1 MPRSTRGKRAA
12 SGPSSSYPDN
22 IRELREEDFKQ
33 VSDRTSRLRMQDPY
47 LYQNRSVSRQPDRQ
61 ERSYYERERSSNAH
75 KAQTTR
81 PAAGRSTSRQKTAP
95 QRTQKVGRRTGASL
109 TKQKSRPKRPWETM
123 ILPKRKESNFQLIS
137 CVVILLL
144 FGLIMVTSSSY
155 YYAYTALGDS
165 MYFFRR
171 QAMWI
176 VVGLL
181 TMFIFAHI
189 PIKWL
194 SRFAWAVYFI
204 ALFFQLAV
212 LFVGTE
218 VNGSTRWIQV
228 GPVNFQ
234 PSELSK
240 LAMAIIMA
248 YLVEIHKGEIGR
260 LRTFLKLLCVLGLP
274 TILVAVENLSSAVII
289 AFIGLLIMYIGGCK
303 PRHFIGI
310 VLPLAAIL
318 ILLIWLP
325 LLVPVESMPS
335 GLGKILNKF
344 MYRSMRIKAWLDP
357 FKYALGDG
365 YQTVQS
371 LYAVGSGGFFG
382 RGLGQSIQKLGYIP
396 EAYNDI
402 IFAIICEELGWF
414 GAFVVIMIFAMFA
427 WNGIRISLYAPD
439 RFTSLLAAGLV
450 GQIVLQAILNI
461 GVNTNSIPPTGV
473 SLPFIS
479 YGGSSMF
486 FLMASVGILLDI
498 SAYNRQT
505 DTKAA

>member
-1 MPRSTRGKRAA
+1 LPRSTRGKRAA

-61 ERSYYERERSSNAH
+61 ERSYYERERTSNAH
-75 KAQTTR
+75 KAQTAR

-95 QRTQKVGRRTGASL
+95 QRTQNVGRRTGAIL

-274 TILVAVENLSSAVII
+274 TILVAVENLSSAMII

>member
-33 VSDRTSRLRMQDPY
+33 VSDRTSRRRMQEPY

-61 ERSYYERERSSNAH
+61 ERSYYERERTSNAH
-75 KAQTTR
+75 KAQTAR

-95 QRTQKVGRRTGASL
+95 QRTQNVGRRTGAIL

>member
-61 ERSYYERERSSNAH
+61 ERSYYERERTSNAH
-75 KAQTTR
+75 KAQTAR

-95 QRTQKVGRRTGASL
+95 QRTQNVGRRTGAIL

-335 GLGKILNKF
+335 GLGK
-344 MYRSMRIKAWLDP
+344 
-357 FKYALGDG
+357 
-365 YQTVQS
+365 S
-371 LYAVGSGGFFG
+371 LAG
-382 RGLGQSIQKLGYIP
+382 SIQICAGRRVPDGPVPVCGWVRRLFRPGAWAEHP
-396 EAYNDI
+396 ETGLYP
-402 IFAIICEELGWF
+402 
-414 GAFVVIMIFAMFA
+414 
-427 WNGIRISLYAPD
+427 RSLQRHYFCHYLRRTGLVRSLCGHYDLCYVCLERHPHQSVRPRPLHFSSGSRPGRPD
-439 RFTSLLAAGLV
+439 RPAGDPQHR
-450 GQIVLQAILNI
+450 GQYQFDPADRCVPSFYQLRRFVNVLFDGKCRYPSGYFRLQPSDRHE
-461 GVNTNSIPPTGV
+461 GSVKV
-473 SLPFIS
+473 SA
-479 YGGSSMF
+479 GS
-486 FLMASVGILLDI
+486 
-498 SAYNRQT
+498 
-505 DTKAA
+505 

>member
-1 MPRSTRGKRAA
+1 
-12 SGPSSSYPDN
+12 
-22 IRELREEDFKQ
+22 
-33 VSDRTSRLRMQDPY
+33 MQDPY

-61 ERSYYERERSSNAH
+61 ERSYYERERTSNAH
-75 KAQTTR
+75 KAQTAR

-95 QRTQKVGRRTGASL
+95 QRTQNVGRRTGAIL

>member
-95 QRTQKVGRRTGASL
+95 QRTQNVGRRTGAIL

>member
-61 ERSYYERERSSNAH
+61 ERSYYERERTSNAH
-75 KAQTTR
+75 KAQTAR

-95 QRTQKVGRRTGASL
+95 QRTQNVGRRTGAIL

>member
-61 ERSYYERERSSNAH
+61 ERSYYERERTSNAH
-75 KAQTTR
+75 KAQTAR

-95 QRTQKVGRRTGASL
+95 QRTQNVGRRTGAIL

-274 TILVAVENLSSAVII
+274 TILVAVENLSSAMII

-505 DTKAA
+505 DTKAT

>member
-95 QRTQKVGRRTGASL
+95 QRTQKVGRRTGAIL

>member
-47 LYQNRSVSRQPDRQ
+47 LYRKRSISRQPDRQ
-61 ERSYYERERSSNAH
+61 KRSYYERERTSNAH
-75 KAQTTR
+75 KAQTAR

-95 QRTQKVGRRTGASL
+95 QRTQNVGRRTGAIL

>member
-1 MPRSTRGKRAA
+1 
-12 SGPSSSYPDN
+12 
-22 IRELREEDFKQ
+22 
-33 VSDRTSRLRMQDPY
+33 MQDPY

-95 QRTQKVGRRTGASL
+95 QRTQNVGRRTGAIL

-218 VNGSTRWIQV
+218 VNG
-228 GPVNFQ
+228 
-234 PSELSK
+234 
-240 LAMAIIMA
+240 
-248 YLVEIHKGEIGR
+248 
-260 LRTFLKLLCVLGLP
+260 
-274 TILVAVENLSSAVII
+274 
-289 AFIGLLIMYIGGCK
+289 
-303 PRHFIGI
+303 
-310 VLPLAAIL
+310 
-318 ILLIWLP
+318 
-325 LLVPVESMPS
+325 
-335 GLGKILNKF
+335 
-344 MYRSMRIKAWLDP
+344 
-357 FKYALGDG
+357 
-365 YQTVQS
+365 
-371 LYAVGSGGFFG
+371 
-382 RGLGQSIQKLGYIP
+382 
-396 EAYNDI
+396 
-402 IFAIICEELGWF
+402 
-414 GAFVVIMIFAMFA
+414 
-427 WNGIRISLYAPD
+427 
-439 RFTSLLAAGLV
+439 
-450 GQIVLQAILNI
+450 
-461 GVNTNSIPPTGV
+461 
-473 SLPFIS
+473 
-479 YGGSSMF
+479 
-486 FLMASVGILLDI
+486 
-498 SAYNRQT
+498 
-505 DTKAA
+505 